1 MVSVAAFLNSAAA
14 WVMGYFCPPLVP
26 LGFLSRWQKYL
37 SYTLKHMLSKM
48 SGAVLHFTL
57 PRNRAPRDQWKK
69 ASHHCWVP
77 SSNILKLKG
86 FTNSFKSWQR
96 PAPNVGSPFPRNDM
110 QKLFALENNF
120 LRGKKEPNTCFLLR
134 AAVVFAAQSMC
145 KKWSWLCW
153 VVAWSS
159 QNHVCIS
166 TAWKSSVSPLESLSA
181 KPTADTL
188 VAGSGAGG
196 LLMCCIVSLKLILMQ
211 WDTQFPA
218 HATPAP

>member
-1 MVSVAAFLNSAAA
+1 
-14 WVMGYFCPPLVP
+14 
-26 LGFLSRWQKYL
+26 
-37 SYTLKHMLSKM
+37 M
-48 SGAVLHFTL
+48 SGVVLHFTL

-96 PAPNVGSPFPRNDM
+96 PAPNVGSPFPRDDM

-166 TAWKSSVSPLESLSA
+166 TAWKSSLFSVTSWVSVCKTHCRYLGGWLWSRRAPGVLHRIPQA
-181 KPTADTL
+181 YPNAMRHPIPCTCNTCTL
-188 VAGSGAGG
+188 NPGFVCTRAN
-196 LLMCCIVSLKLILMQ
+196 LSLKIPDSWNNPWSQGKQGFSSRNWKEKRTTDL
-211 WDTQFPA
+211 
-218 HATPAP
+218 